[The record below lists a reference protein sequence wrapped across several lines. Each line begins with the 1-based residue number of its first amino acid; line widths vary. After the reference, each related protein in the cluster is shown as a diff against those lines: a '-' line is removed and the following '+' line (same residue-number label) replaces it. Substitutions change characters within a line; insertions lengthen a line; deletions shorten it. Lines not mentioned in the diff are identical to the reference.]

1 MNPGRWE
8 MRDDGSLEDGEAL
21 GVQDE
26 GFLPVILGEHLG
38 GARVGVQEDVDG
50 SYGLVSVDREVQA
63 VHVRE

>member
-1 MNPGRWE
+1 MKPGGGRCGTT
-8 MRDDGSLEDGEAL
+8 GSLEDGEAL